1 MKEELLR
8 QHTIVQCFALGFRIY
23 RTNFIPI
30 FILSATLLIPP
41 IISSLLNLEIE
52 HILFF
57 LTIRLTEAAMT
68 LGVISLMFQ
77 SIFPAIGIL
86 KGTQA
91 RLVLG
96 AIHVGI
102 LQFVFFLVG
111 SMFAVLPLPLNAILF
126 FCLIVSVFAFA
137 LAQTIYIIEEE
148 RGFRALVASYRL
160 VQTNMPKTIMTI
172 ILLGT
177 IKLIFFSILFLSL
190 LPDIELNPA
199 ENAEV
204 VPQML
209 ILLQNPEVLSA
220 LRWSQYIGYL
230 LVYPFAAIVI
240 VLLYIDLKLKHSHLE
255 EVSLR
260 SRIAHLLPDPVMPP
274 PSSPENLE
282 N

>member
-8 QHTIVQCFALGFRIY
+8 QHTIIQCLALGFRIY

-30 FILSATLLIPP
+30 LILSATLLVPP
-41 IISSLLNLEIE
+41 IISSILNLEIE

-68 LGVISLMFQ
+68 LGIVVLMFQ
-77 SIFPAIGIL
+77 PIFPAIGIL
-86 KGTQA
+86 KGTRP
-91 RLVLG
+91 RLVFG

-102 LQFVFFLVG
+102 LQFIFFLVG

-126 FCLIVSVFAFA
+126 FCLIISIFAFA

-160 VQTNMPKTIMTI
+160 AQTNMPKTIITI

-177 IKLIFFSILFLSL
+177 IKLFFFSALFLSFI
-190 LPDIELNPA
+190 PNIELNPS
-199 ENAEV
+199 ENEEV
-204 VPQML
+204 VTQML
-209 ILLQNPEVLSA
+209 TLLQNPEVLSA
-220 LRWSQYIGYL
+220 LRWSQYLGYVM
-230 LVYPFAAIVI
+230 VYPFAAIVM
-240 VLLYIDLKLKHSHLE
+240 VLLYFDLKLKHFTIE

-260 SRIAHLLPDPVMPP
+260 SRIAYLLPDPVMT
-274 PSSPENLE
+274 PSHSPENPE